1 MGVIWTT
8 FCGGKEQVREG
19 HFKTT
24 MIVFILMSH
33 CASNRGRSV
42 ISLKTSFS
50 LSFSR
55 GGAFYF
61 FVFFLGG
68 GGFFSGETRRPSRAF
83 SNFDFKFDTFPELRI
98 STDLNISSSV
108 RTYCSF
114 LGTSFALVSSR
125 LSCS

>member
-50 LSFSR
+50 LSLSLVAGLF
-55 GGAFYF
+55 
-61 FVFFLGG
+61 
-68 GGFFSGETRRPSRAF
+68 
-83 SNFDFKFDTFPELRI
+83 
-98 STDLNISSSV
+98 ISSSSSSAAAAFSAAK
-108 RTYCSF
+108 RDARLARF
-114 LGTSFALVSSR
+114 QTSISSLT
-125 LSCS
+125 LSQS